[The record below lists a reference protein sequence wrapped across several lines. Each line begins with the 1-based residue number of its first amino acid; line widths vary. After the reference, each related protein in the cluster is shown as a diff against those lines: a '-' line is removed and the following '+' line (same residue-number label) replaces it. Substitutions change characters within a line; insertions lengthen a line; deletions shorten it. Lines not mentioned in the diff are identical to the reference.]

1 MPEPVL
7 NWEVLTAGMG
17 PRGSPAQ
24 GHVKVE
30 TQLNRSFVYLGHN
43 YFHRMKYVYS
53 FIAQISTEDMP
64 GLAVLNTEE
73 KEE

>member
-17 PRGSPAQ
+17 PGGSPAQ
-24 GHVKVE
+24 GRVKVE
-30 TQLNRSFVYLGHN
+30 TQLNGSFVYLGHN
-43 YFHRMKYVYS
+43 HFHHMKYVYS

-73 KEE
+73 KEG